1 MKVAIKL
8 DIKSFGKRVEEQRQT
23 IIERLKR
30 LRRDDPFHNTDR
42 SLIVEP
48 ATDAAAL
55 FGHEQTMVMEQR
67 LRGDLKE
74 IELALKKIKKGT
86 YGICEKCTKAIEAA
100 RLDVKPSAIYCLK
113 DEREL
118 ETKKRR

>member
-1 MKVAIKL
+1 MI
-8 DIKSFGKRVEEQRQT
+8 DIKSFAKRVEKQRVA

-48 ATDAAAL
+48 GTDAAAL
-55 FGHEQTMVMEQR
+55 FGHEQAMVMEQR

-74 IELALKKIKKGT
+74 IELALNAIKKGT
-86 YGICEKCTKAIEAA
+86 YGKCEKCGRVIEAA
-100 RLDVKPSAIYCLK
+100 RLEVKPSAIYCLK